1 MKTGVGMTHLKK
13 TLINYQKPIVRITS
27 IVGIILLIGIAFLI
41 FESGFFNNPD
51 RVQNWVEGFGSIAP
65 LAFLGLTYVQ
75 VVIPVLPG
83 NVSTV
88 VGVMLFGI
96 GLGSVLNIVG
106 IFIGSLTNFLLARR
120 FGRGFA
126 SYFVKQETYDK
137 YIGWVNK
144 GKRFERF
151 FWISL
156 VFPGFP
162 DDFICLIAGL
172 TKMPL
177 KKFVFYFLLCKPI
190 TLFIYTLFAIY
201 GMQFFYDLIQSI

>member
-1 MKTGVGMTHLKK
+1 METGVGMSHLKK
-13 TLINYQKPIVRITS
+13 TLINYQKPIVKITT
-27 IVGIILLIGIAFLI
+27 ITGVLLIIGFALFII
-41 FESGFFNNPD
+41 ESGFFNNPD

-65 LAFLGLTYVQ
+65 LAFLGLTFVQ

-96 GLGSVLNIVG
+96 GLGSFLNIVG
-106 IFIGSLTNFLLARR
+106 IFLGSLANFLLARR

-151 FWISL
+151 FWISM

-172 TKMPL
+172 TKLPL
-177 KKFVFYFLLCKPI
+177 KKFIFYFLLCKPI
-190 TLFIYTLFAIY
+190 TLFIYTLFPLY
-201 GMQFFYDLIQSI
+201 GMHYLYDVFQSF

>member
-1 MKTGVGMTHLKK
+1 METGVGMSHLKE
-13 TLINYQKPIVRITS
+13 TLIRYQKPIIRIT
-27 IVGIILLIGIAFLI
+27 GIIGILLLIVFAVFII
-41 FESGFFNNPD
+41 KSGFFNDPD
-51 RVQNWVEGFGSIAP
+51 QVRIWIEGFGSIAP
-65 LAFLGLTYVQ
+65 LAFLGITFVQ

-88 VGVMLFGI
+88 AGVMLFGI

-106 IFIGSLTNFLLARR
+106 IFIGSLANFLLARK

-151 FWISL
+151 FWISMI
-156 VFPGFP
+156 FPGFP

-172 TKMPL
+172 TKMTL

-190 TLFIYTLFAIY
+190 TLFIYTLFPLY
-201 GMQFFYDLIQSI
+201 GMHLLYDVFQSF

>member
-1 MKTGVGMTHLKK
+1 MEYLKD
-13 TLINYQKPIVRITS
+13 TLIKYQKPIVKITT
-27 IVGIILLIGIAFLI
+27 IIGILLMIAFAVFI
-41 FESGFFNNPD
+41 VNSGFFNNPE
-51 RVQNWVEGFGSIAP
+51 RVRDWIDGFGSFAP
-65 LAFLGLTYVQ
+65 LLFLGISIVQ

-96 GLGSVLNIVG
+96 GLGSILNIVG
-106 IFIGSLTNFLLARR
+106 IFIGSLANFLLARR
-120 FGRGFA
+120 FGRRFV

-144 GKRFERF
+144 GKRFEHF

-172 TKMPL
+172 TKMTL
-177 KKFVFYFLLCKPI
+177 KKFIFYFLLCKPI
-190 TLFIYTLFAIY
+190 TLTIYTLFPLY
-201 GMQFFYDLIQSI
+201 GMHYLYDLFQSF

>member
-1 MKTGVGMTHLKK
+1 METGVGMSHLKK
-13 TLINYQKPIVRITS
+13 TLINYQKPIVKITT
-27 IVGIILLIGIAFLI
+27 ITGVLLIIGFALFII
-41 FESGFFNNPD
+41 ESGFFNNPD

-65 LAFLGLTYVQ
+65 LAFLGLTFVQ

-96 GLGSVLNIVG
+96 GLGSFLNIVG
-106 IFIGSLTNFLLARR
+106 IFLGSLANFLLARK

-151 FWISL
+151 FWISMKIGRASCRE
-156 VFPGFP
+156 V
-162 DDFICLIAGL
+162 
-172 TKMPL
+172 
-177 KKFVFYFLLCKPI
+177 VEEEW
-190 TLFIYTLFAIY
+190 
-201 GMQFFYDLIQSI
+201 

>member
-1 MKTGVGMTHLKK
+1 MTHLKK
-13 TLINYQKPIVRITS
+13 TLINYQKPIVKMIS
-27 IVGIILLIGIAFLI
+27 IVGVILLIGIVFFI
-41 FESGFFNNPD
+41 FKSGFFNDPD
-51 RVQNWVEGFGSIAP
+51 RVQSWVEGFGSIAP
-65 LAFLGLTYVQ
+65 LAFLGLTFVQ

-96 GLGSVLNIVG
+96 GLGSFLNIVG
-106 IFIGSLTNFLLARR
+106 IFIGSLTNFLLARK

-151 FWISL
+151 FWISMIS
-156 VFPGFP
+156 PGFP

-172 TKMPL
+172 TKMTL

-190 TLFIYTLFAIY
+190 TLFIYTLFPLY
-201 GMQFFYDLIQSI
+201 GMHVIYDVFQSF